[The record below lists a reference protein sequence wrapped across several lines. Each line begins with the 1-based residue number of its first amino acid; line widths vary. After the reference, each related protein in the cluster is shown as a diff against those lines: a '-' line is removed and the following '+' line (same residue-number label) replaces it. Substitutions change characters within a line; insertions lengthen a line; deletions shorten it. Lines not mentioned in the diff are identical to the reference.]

1 MNFKIGDQVLINIEC
16 FYGARIVLDK
26 PNWLP
31 DWYSD
36 DIFTIIDFVPNND
49 KVAILDR
56 DLTSASNRIHV
67 SYLKYTL
74 IEERKYKLLKIKN
87 GKKF

>member
-16 FYGARIVLDK
+16 FYGPRIVLDK

>member
-16 FYGARIVLDK
+16 FYGTRIVLDK